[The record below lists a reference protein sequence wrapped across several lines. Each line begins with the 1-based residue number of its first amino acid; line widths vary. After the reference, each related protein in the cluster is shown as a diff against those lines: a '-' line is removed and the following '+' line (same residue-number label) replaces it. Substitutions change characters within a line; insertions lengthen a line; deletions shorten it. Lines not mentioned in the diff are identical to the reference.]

1 MSDEWSDLRAHWSKC
16 AAEEPK
22 FGTRE
27 ELALM
32 AQCRAI
38 SDREALLAESIQLM
52 REFCAKVEAG
62 TIQSANTY
70 RKMKDIIRRYDK

>member
-1 MSDEWSDLRAHWSKC
+1 MTQFESPHFRPGQKIYVQGREV
-16 AAEEPK
+16 
-22 FGTRE
+22 TRDT
-27 ELALM
+27 A
-32 AQCRAI
+32 
-38 SDREALLAESIQLM
+38 DREALLAESIQLM